1 MSIQFAANRSEFRR
15 AIMAIAQSV
24 SAWGQ
29 RARVVV
35 RVDETGGSLELA
47 GTWQASGSDLMV
59 RIARFTVRKGASH
72 GQACVDF
79 AALDSITSAPMGR
92 TVTVEASEAGS
103 LTVTMDGP
111 LSGSVKMSSG
121 MSTTP
126 DGNGGTVLTLPI
138 LSAPP
143 APVTVPDRVIATVD
157 GEVFFEALD
166 AVRTA
171 RRSARTARR
180 LARNATPG
188 AEVAEAGVGL
198 ISTVNGYLYMLA
210 TDRVQMASV
219 DMRADTGQAIDPVL
233 RGGVNV
239 PHRLV
244 EALLRTPAS
253 LRGVPVTLAV
263 SEPGRVVV
271 TAGGLT
277 VDLPSNATDGLPF
290 SVMLRLME
298 PDTGWGVVRDG
309 EIDIAVTNADLRAA
323 LSNVATRVPMAR
335 LWVGTLGDSA
345 IHLIE
350 PWGNTHV
357 QGSASSHGCSAFVD
371 SKLLL
376 KALARHRRET
386 AIVSVVDTGNG
397 DGEPTT
403 RRPVKISSLTP
414 KGSQLTTRIQPLRV
428 SSRQFPSYCAQ

>member
-47 GTWQASGSDLMV
+47 GAWQASGSDLMV
-59 RIARFTVRKGASH
+59 RVARFTVRKGASH

-79 AALDSITSAPMGR
+79 GALDSITSAPMGR

-103 LTVTMDGP
+103 LTVAMDGP

-143 APVTVPDRVIATVD
+143 APVTVPDRVIATVG

-166 AVRTA
+166 TV
-171 RRSARTARR
+171 RTARR

-188 AEVAEAGVGL
+188 AEVAETGVGL
-198 ISTVNGYLYMLA
+198 VSTVNGYLYMLA

-277 VDLPSNATDGLPF
+277 VDLPSNAIDGLPF

-298 PDTGWGVVRDG
+298 PDTGRGVVRDV
-309 EIDIAVTNADLRAA
+309 DLAIAVTNADLRAA

-397 DGEPTT
+397 DGEPIT

>member
-1 MSIQFAANRSEFRR
+1 
-15 AIMAIAQSV
+15 MAIAQS
-24 SAWGQ
+24 SLAWSQ

-47 GTWQASGSDLMV
+47 GASQAFGNDPMV
-59 RIARFTVRKGASH
+59 RSVRFAVRKGAGH

-79 AALDSITSAPMGR
+79 AALGSIASASMGR

-103 LTVTMDGP
+103 LTVLLHGP

-121 MSTTP
+121 TSTTP
-126 DGNGGTVLTLPI
+126 DGNRGRVLTLPI
-138 LSAPP
+138 LSAPS

-171 RRSARTARR
+171 RRSARHAK
-180 LARNATPG
+180 LG

-210 TDRVQMASV
+210 TDRAQMASV

-233 RGGVNV
+233 RGGVHI
-239 PHRLV
+239 PHWLV

-253 LRGVPVTLAV
+253 LRGAPVALAV
-263 SEPGRVVV
+263 SKPERVVV

-277 VDLPSNATDGLPF
+277 VDLPSNVTDGLPF
-290 SVMLRLME
+290 STLLRLME
-298 PDTGWGVVRDG
+298 ADTGWNVVCDA
-309 EIDIAVTNADLRAA
+309 DLAIAATNADLRAA
-323 LSNVATRVPMAR
+323 LSNAAAREPMVR
-335 LWVGTLGDSA
+335 LWVGTLEDSA

-350 PWGNTHV
+350 PWATTHV
-357 QGSASSHGCSAFVD
+357 QGSVSGHGCFAFLS

-386 AIVSVVDTGNG
+386 AIVSLIGTGNG
-397 DGEPTT
+397 DGEPIT
-403 RRPVKISSLTP
+403 RRPVTIASLTP
-414 KGSQLTTRIQPLRV
+414 RGSQLTTRIQPIRV
-428 SSRQFPSYCAQ
+428 SPRVFPHYCAQ